1 MVFVINLPQQLLRQR
16 QDHIKCRQF
25 PGLRNAAG
33 DLAEI
38 VKLDFQRQRI
48 PPEVLMLQTGYQ
60 FHRSM
65 IQLDNDR
72 RPPVDILLQSM
83 FTPHRLTN
91 AHRFYRTKIYPA
103 RKIIIDVPH
112 LTKLAQQHRLR
123 TGTQLPT
130 GMYPQNMHLPCR
142 HRTHSPET
150 LYRQMCYKIQSL
162 VGMNGT
168 QTVGFTVI
176 GCYLGKKLIVGNS
189 GRGHQTQPLAHFPFY
204 FSGYIHSQKNT
215 RLIFRHIQKRLIQR
229 DRFYDIRIFMEY
241 LMNLTGH
248 RFIDVHTPR
257 NKNKL
262 RTQPFCL
269 L

>member
-1 MVFVINLPQQLLRQR
+1 MF
-16 QDHIKCRQF
+16 
-25 PGLRNAAG
+25 
-33 DLAEI
+33 
-38 VKLDFQRQRI
+38 
-48 PPEVLMLQTGYQ
+48 QTGYQ

-112 LTKLAQQHRLR
+112 LTELAQQHRLR
-123 TGTQLPT
+123 TGTQLPA

-142 HRTHSPET
+142 HRTHSPKT

-176 GCYLGKKLIVGNS
+176 GCYFGKKLIVGNS
-189 GRGHQTQPLAHFPFY
+189 GR
-204 FSGYIHSQKNT
+204 ST
-215 RLIFRHIQKRLIQR
+215 RLSRSRTF
-229 DRFYDIRIFMEY
+229 
-241 LMNLTGH
+241 
-248 RFIDVHTPR
+248 RFISLAISTARRIPGLFSVTSR
-257 NKNKL
+257 NASSKEIGSMTSVYSWNIS
-262 RTQPFCL
+262 
-269 L
+269 